1 MFKHIFPYRGNSQ
14 YNPYFFNSTQPDLQG
29 KVPTRTTR
37 TGHGQLCDRA
47 SVRRRLSSIMN
58 ELSGLMS
65 HSLGYSFKRIFNIVI
80 GQIELKLLKYTG
92 CTQCATPRLLKKCCT
107 LRTFPWTMRF
117 FEKNLVLDFRIFG
130 LFFPLRK
137 WKKAGGDF
145 SFSCS

>member
-1 MFKHIFPYRGNSQ
+1 MSIFMFKHIFHIVETVNIIYIFSK
-14 YNPYFFNSTQPDLQG
+14 STQPDLQG

-65 HSLGYSFKRIFNIVI
+65 HSLGYSFKRIFNIDI

-107 LRTFPWTMRF
+107 LRTFP
-117 FEKNLVLDFRIFG
+117 
-130 LFFPLRK
+130 
-137 WKKAGGDF
+137 
-145 SFSCS
+145 